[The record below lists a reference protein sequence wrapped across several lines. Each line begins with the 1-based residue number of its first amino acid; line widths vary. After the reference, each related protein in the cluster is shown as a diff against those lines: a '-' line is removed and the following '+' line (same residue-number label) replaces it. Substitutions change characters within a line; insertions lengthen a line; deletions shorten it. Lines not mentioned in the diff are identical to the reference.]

1 MARHIGQ
8 HGRIEGS
15 EVIGHNNQHRG
26 LKLVMTVRHSGQHGR
41 LDCNEEDPAYRS
53 VRPVGRERG

>member
-8 HGRIEGS
+8 HGRLEGS
-15 EVIGHNNQHRG
+15 EVVGHNSQHRG
-26 LKLVMTVRHSGQHGR
+26 VKVGRAVRHSGQHGR

-53 VRPVGRERG
+53 ARPVGSERG